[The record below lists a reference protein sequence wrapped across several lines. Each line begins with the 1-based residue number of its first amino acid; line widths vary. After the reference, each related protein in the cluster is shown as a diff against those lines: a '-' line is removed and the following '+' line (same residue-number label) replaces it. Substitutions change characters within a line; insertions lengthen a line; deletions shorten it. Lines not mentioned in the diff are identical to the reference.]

1 MQHTGSS
8 QQINT
13 SPNETDICSSDL
25 INIISYPC
33 PNFREY
39 VERLNEIYLLG
50 ITHFLFAGKTKI
62 GKISIA
68 GKGCVSIVLKVK
80 SRNKICAL
88 KIRRT
93 DANRDTMGRE
103 AYLHKIANSVGV
115 GPKLYSFS
123 KNIMIME
130 FADGLSII
138 DWIKRQDISA
148 ADVREVVISIL
159 KQCYKLDMAHL
170 DHGELS
176 CLDHHVVI
184 SNSNTV
190 KIIDFESSST
200 QRKVCNVTAAAQSL
214 FLSGFI
220 SSRIGGLIH
229 LLEREKIIQ
238 LLKIYKRDQS
248 KNNFDNVLGIVD

>member
-1 MQHTGSS
+1 
-8 QQINT
+8 
-13 SPNETDICSSDL
+13 
-25 INIISYPC
+25 
-33 PNFREY
+33 
-39 VERLNEIYLLG
+39 LLG
-50 ITHFLFAGKTKI
+50 ITHVLLAGKTKI

-93 DANRDTMGRE
+93 DANRDTMRRE
-103 AYLHKIANSVGV
+103 AYFHEIANSVGV

-123 KNIMIME
+123 KNIMMME
-130 FADGLSII
+130 FADGHSII
-138 DWIKRQDISA
+138 DWIKRQDITVA
-148 ADVREVVISIL
+148 EVREVVISIL

-200 QRKVCNVTAAAQSL
+200 QRKLCNVTAAAQSL

-248 KNNFDNVLGIVD
+248 KNNFDNVLGIVY